1 MRNLYNPVDED
12 VEVVNESLSSD
23 NELDFWLMENMKI
36 MEQLT
41 IQEPSSW
48 SERVGVDKFP
58 EWIYIF

>member
-48 SERVGVDKFP
+48 SEQDWGG
-58 EWIYIF
+58 